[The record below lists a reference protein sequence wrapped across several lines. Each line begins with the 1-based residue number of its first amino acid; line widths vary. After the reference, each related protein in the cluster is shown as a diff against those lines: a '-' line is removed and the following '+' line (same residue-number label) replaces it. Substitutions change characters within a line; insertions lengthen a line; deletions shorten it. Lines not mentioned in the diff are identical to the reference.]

1 MEIDLNRLPRRQGD
15 FEMAPLWLDDN
26 SFSAPAHRAV
36 SQLAAA
42 FPTGHGST
50 AVGLVFAPS
59 AVFDVETAATGTEL
73 TARTP
78 AEISAAS

>member
-1 MEIDLNRLPRRQGD
+1 MEIDLNRPPRRQGD
-15 FEMAPLWLDDN
+15 LEVAPLWLDDN
-26 SFSAPAHRAV
+26 SFSALAHRADP
-36 SQLAAA
+36 QLAAA

-50 AVGLVFAPS
+50 AAGLAFAPS
-59 AVFDVETAATGTEL
+59 AVFDAETAATGTEL